1 MVEVSLRGPKFFRA
15 KIRGRKLCIERRVG
29 KMPDSENK
37 TKPIS
42 KPGPLIKEIYGFV
55 KERG

>member
-15 KIRGRKLCIERRVG
+15 KLRGRKFCIERRVE
-29 KMPDSENK
+29 KMPTSENE

-42 KPGPLIKEIYGFV
+42 KPGPLIYSKKYMV
-55 KERG
+55 L

>member
-15 KIRGRKLCIERRVG
+15 KIRGRKFCIERRVG
-29 KMPDSENK
+29 KMPNSENK

-42 KPGPLIKEIYGFV
+42 KPEPLIKEIYGFV

>member
-1 MVEVSLRGPKFFRA
+1 
-15 KIRGRKLCIERRVG
+15 
-29 KMPDSENK
+29 MPNSENK

-55 KERG
+55 KEGVRDKISVFIIISFPKVQRNLNHSIL